1 MKYVE
6 KKTPEPGPRTNNE
19 SSKIYPKDTLLLAFP
34 SPTFKVKD
42 SAISPLQRIGVIL
55 GAGEVSS
62 MTV

>member
-1 MKYVE
+1 M
-6 KKTPEPGPRTNNE
+6 KKTPEPGPWTNNE
-19 SSKIYPKDTLLLAFP
+19 SSNPKDTLLLAFP